1 MAIEMDVNT
10 GILTINDKY
19 EIRPLMI
26 WEEVAN
32 SNLVELMV
40 DFSKKKIEEKDTGVF
55 LLKTEVDGET
65 LAIDMDLYDKLL
77 RITLTIDPKGISECY
92 HSNNP
97 GGLDIILLKNYD
109 LMDKLVG
116 VGRMNYYHFNWGYA
130 EFKSGYRDFNIGVLI
145 RYRTKGVI

>member
-1 MAIEMDVNT
+1 MAIEMDINT

-19 EIRPLMI
+19 EIRPLMT

-40 DFSKKKIEEKDTGVF
+40 DFSKEKIKNRRKGTF

-97 GGLDIILLKNYD
+97 GGLDIVLLKNYD

-130 EFKSGYRDFNIGVLI
+130 EFESGYRDFNIGVLI
-145 RYRTKGVI
+145 RYRRQGVI